1 MKKEKL
7 TPLEKEWGK
16 VVNQEL
22 AFLSKRAEKTD
33 SRLNQMLEKRM
44 PAGLQNT
51 LDTAFGKAFRLVFE
65 KGTGVIEKTY
75 NKDEMKKIDDMLKGF
90 LKVTNSLFTIIFLLF

>member
-7 TPLEKEWGK
+7 TPLEKEWKK
-16 VVNQEL
+16 VEEQEL
-22 AFLSKRAEKTD
+22 AYIAKRAEKSD
-33 SRLNQMLEKRM
+33 SRLNQLLEKKI

-75 NKDEMKKIDDMLKGF
+75 NRQKLSQQFEINSYKLKSLLNF
-90 LKVTNSLFTIIFLLF
+90 L